1 MLKKTTILLTFL
13 SLLIPNLALADET
26 IELKKKIYVD
36 QKKLV
41 VMENVEITDH
51 EADKFWPVF
60 EKYQQELFENGR
72 QIGKVI
78 NSYASLYQNMK
89 DEEALEL
96 IDGYQ
101 EVTKQRV
108 ETLNKYA
115 KALKGVLPG
124 KKVFRCMQIEYKLE
138 AIARNELAKEIPL
151 AKQDI

>member
-1 MLKKTTILLTFL
+1 MLKKTTILLTIL
-13 SLLIPNLALADET
+13 TLLIPALAMADEAT
-26 IELKKKIYVD
+26 ELKKKIYVD

-41 VMENVEITDH
+41 VMENVEITDQ
-51 EADKFWPVF
+51 EAEQFWPVF
-60 EKYQQELFENGR
+60 EKYQQKLFENGR

-78 NSYASLYQNMK
+78 SSYASVYQNMK

-101 EVTKQRV
+101 EATKQRV
-108 ETLNKYA
+108 ETLNQYA
-115 KALKGVLPG
+115 KAMKGVLPG

-151 AKQDI
+151 AK